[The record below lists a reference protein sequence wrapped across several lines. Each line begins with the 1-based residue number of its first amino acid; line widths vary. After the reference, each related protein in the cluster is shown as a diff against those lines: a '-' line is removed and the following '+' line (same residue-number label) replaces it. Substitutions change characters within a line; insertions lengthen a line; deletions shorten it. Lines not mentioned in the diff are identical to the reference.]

1 MKKILLTLFVTFLAF
16 LTHAAAAYQPHFS
29 TAGFFEIAGTG
40 RNAYSMNPAWRMH
53 KGHVDGA
60 ENVSF
65 DDSSWKLTS
74 FSGDDRFCAGLRFCV
89 LLGWRTGAVSGAES
103 VPEIL

>member
-1 MKKILLTLFVTFLAF
+1 MKKIILILFVALLGIQAYAT
-16 LTHAAAAYQPHFS
+16 AAYQPHFS

-65 DDSSWKLTS
+65 DDSS
-74 FSGDDRFCAGLRFCV
+74 
-89 LLGWRTGAVSGAES
+89 
-103 VPEIL
+103 